1 LASSGAY
8 PSWDIFYL
16 AQINAIGNL
25 GDFGSDHLIGGIRDA
40 NRLGSRRCSMRAGIR
55 LMEHQKS

>member
-1 LASSGAY
+1 
-8 PSWDIFYL
+8 L

-40 NRLGSRRCSMRAGIR
+40 NRLRSRRCSMRAGIR